1 MITDQR
7 NAWHRLMLP
16 GGSAT
21 PNPGEEQQWLE
32 DRASEAALLPQAG
45 RWRPQSWDFSCVREQ
60 TAKIPSLECRSGLGC
75 KGIWCAWGHDALWVW
90 KYMVI
95 NRAWGAWLLTE
106 CVGAW
111 LPTKGRRNIWLA
123 MEYRVVSL
131 SYGDRGTC
139 LPRRQRSVVTLGGQ
153 GTNECFQQSCWKKC
167 KPLWQKLFSNA
178 FLLLYGK

>member
-1 MITDQR
+1 MLGADLEPRHVCT
-7 NAWHRLMLP
+7 NAVTFSIVPLMVVDGHSKQTKTMGTVSP
-16 GGSAT
+16 GTHTALFLGS
-21 PNPGEEQQWLE
+21 
-32 DRASEAALLPQAG
+32 
-45 RWRPQSWDFSCVREQ
+45 VREQ

-123 MEYRVVSL
+123 MEYGVVSL
-131 SYGDRGTC
+131 SYGDRGTR
-139 LPRRQRSVVTLGGQ
+139 LPRRQRSVVTMGGQ
-153 GTNECFQQSCWKKC
+153 GTNECFQQSC
-167 KPLWQKLFSNA
+167 
-178 FLLLYGK
+178 